1 MGNEEL
7 ETKNQEEQ
15 GVQDQATS
23 GTADAPAPPAD
34 LAEAFAQIRAANA
47 STAEDG
53 VDGDEGDEKDERVG
67 KHARIGEEPGDEP
80 AADAA
85 ADEAGQGAGEDLG
98 GNAVG
103 DEPIDYSPAKQQIY
117 QRVNQQAIENV
128 AKKFQEN
135 GIRMWEIGD
144 LFDKDEQT
152 GRVVFKNPDDESRPF
167 QSRKEAQDFVDAMNK
182 QIQQKFRSEIQQEQR
197 NLMNQAVPSL
207 SMLDFVPVYQNMNDS
222 ERRVFDQLITPYA
235 IRDANGN
242 ITGFNDDLMNEAE
255 KARAITAMFSS
266 KDQEKPVTETT
277 TGNNKVVSEPAV
289 DMNTGTGE
297 SGNDEPKTLEEA
309 FAMLRKKEDK

>member
-15 GVQDQATS
+15 GVQDQAAS
-23 GTADAPAPPAD
+23 GKIDPPAPPAD

-67 KHARIGEEPGDEP
+67 KHARVGEEPGDEP

-182 QIQQKFRSEIQQEQR
+182 QIQQKFRSEVQQEQR

-242 ITGFNDDLMNEAE
+242 ITGFNVDLMNEAE

-266 KDQEKPVTETT
+266 KDQEKPATETT
-277 TGNNKVVSEPAV
+277 TGNKKVVTEPAV